1 MATTS
6 EATRTFLKKLD
17 IDTDVVKHVLTRFL
31 HNEIT
36 KVGFERA
43 VIGLSGGIDSA
54 VSCYLA
60 VAALGRENVMALR
73 MPYATSSP
81 GSLEHAQLIIDDLD
95 IPSETV
101 EITPMV
107 EPLFERSPEITPNRK
122 GNIMARM
129 RMTILYDRSAAWNAL
144 VVGTS
149 NKTEMLLG
157 YGTLFG
163 DLASALNP
171 IGDLYKTQI
180 REMARSLAVPEVV
193 VEKPPSAD
201 LIPGQTDEGDFGFT
215 YEQVDALLYLLVD
228 ERYSPEEAVAAGFSR
243 SFVDRALG
251 MVRSSHFKR
260 TLPMIPKLS
269 GRTIGHDF
277 RYLRDWGV

>member
-1 MATTS
+1 MTTTS
-6 EATRTFLKKLD
+6 EATTQYLEKLD
-17 IDTDVVKHVLTRFL
+17 IDTALVTRVLTRFL

-36 KVGFERA
+36 KVGFQRG
-43 VIGLSGGIDSA
+43 VLGLSGGIDSA

-60 VAALGRENVMALR
+60 VQALGPENVMALR
-73 MPYATSSP
+73 LPYATSSP
-81 GSLEHAQLIIDDLD
+81 GSLEHAQLIVDDLG
-95 IPSETV
+95 IPSETI
-101 EITPMV
+101 EITPVV
-107 EPLFERSPEITPNRK
+107 EPLFQRSPEITPNRK

-144 VVGTS
+144 VIGTS
-149 NKTEMLLG
+149 NKTELLLG
-157 YGTLFG
+157 YGTIFG

-180 REMARSLAVPEVV
+180 REMAAALGVPRPIL
-193 VEKPPSAD
+193 EKPPSAD

-215 YEQVDALLYLLVD
+215 YEQVDALLYLLID
-228 ERYSPEEAVAAGFSR
+228 ERYSKEEAVAAGFGR
-243 SFVDRALG
+243 SFVEKVIG
-251 MVRSSHFKR
+251 MVRGSHFKR

-269 GRTIGHDF
+269 GRTVGHDF